1 MGATFFSYDV
11 GQDIPMLIFREH
23 EIDEK
28 GAYHLVEDAEVIQGF
43 LDTIRARR

>member
-1 MGATFFSYDV
+1 
-11 GQDIPMLIFREH
+11 MLIFREH